1 MDDLTHIAVA
11 GSTIA
16 VKVTPKAARNDVFL
30 RDGDVRVTVTTVP
43 GNGKANAAMIKLLA
57 KALGLP
63 KSRLTVIRGQ
73 TGRDKVIA
81 IS

>member
-1 MDDLTHIAVA
+1 MENLAHLAIA

-16 VKVTPKAARNDVFL
+16 VKVTPKAARNEVFV
-30 RDGDVRVTVTTVP
+30 RDGELRVTVTTVP
-43 GNGKANAAMIKLLA
+43 ENGKANAAVIKLLS

-63 KSRLTVIRGQ
+63 KSRLSVIRGQ
-73 TGRDKVIA
+73 TARDKVIA

>member
-11 GSTIA
+11 GSRIA

-30 RDGDVRVTVTTVP
+30 RDGVVRVTVTTVP
-43 GNGKANAAMIKLLA
+43 ENGKANAAVIKLLA